1 MTDKDKKIIRDLVV
15 KAKGYYDGI
24 DERLTDALKEILRR
38 LDKPDHVPGVR
49 KKVEPTEKPESEF
62 TDACDRLE
70 ALKVEL
76 EQRLGIIRTQ
86 EEILKRWGE
95 EFNGLT
101 YRFNI
106 VKSDNEQLAAKLDA
120 EGFRFREQKRI
131 SKELQ
136 AKLAEANGVNEMLKE
151 KGIG

>member
-1 MTDKDKKIIRDLVV
+1 MTDREKQI
-15 KAKGYYDGI
+15 KAFTLL
-24 DERLTDALKEILRR
+24 DEPCPKCAERR
-38 LDKPDHVPGVR
+38 SLGVGEKCPDCKPDHIPGVR

-120 EGFRFREQKRI
+120 EGFRFREQKQI

-136 AKLAEANGVNEMLKE
+136 AKLAEANGVIEMLKE

>member
-1 MTDKDKKIIRDLVV
+1 MTDREKQI
-15 KAKGYYDGI
+15 KAFTLL
-24 DERLTDALKEILRR
+24 DEPCPKCAERR
-38 LDKPDHVPGVR
+38 SLGVGEKCPDCQC
-49 KKVEPTEKPESEF
+49 KEPTEKPESEF